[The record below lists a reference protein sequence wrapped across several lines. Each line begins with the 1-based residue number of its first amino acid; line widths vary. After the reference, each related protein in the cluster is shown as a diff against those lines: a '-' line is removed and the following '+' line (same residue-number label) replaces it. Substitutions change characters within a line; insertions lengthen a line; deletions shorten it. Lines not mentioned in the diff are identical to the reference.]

1 MSPETTRQVG
11 ALIDRIQSR
20 FHEGHRQALP
30 ELLAM
35 AANVEACGI
44 GDGLVEALHAIG
56 DALEQHMFKE
66 EMRLFPMMEQG
77 GNTLIGL
84 LIEDLHREHVV
95 HENAMNDLLEL
106 LDQLGWRRFGI
117 VAHDVGSF
125 IAQALARRAPE
136 RITGL
141 FFFDCA
147 YPGIGARWVEPRH
160 LGEVWYQHFH
170 QQPWAAELVGSSR
183 EACRIYLR
191 HFLSHWSHQQGWIE
205 PELERWV
212 DQFMK
217 PGRLQ
222 GGFNW
227 YASVNDARLA
237 VIEGRAPPAGPVAL
251 PTRVLWG
258 AHDPVLKV
266 QWADRLHEHFSALRF
281 DVQPDSGHFVHV
293 ECPDA
298 AAGSIDYF
306 FRHDGSD

>member
-1 MSPETTRQVG
+1 MTTIAPFRTELAAAGLQLHGLRAGRGVPLLLLHGWPEWSHAWRPVMSRLAPQFELVAPDLRGFGDTLPAST
-11 ALIDRIQSR
+11 APSR
-20 FHEGHRQALP
+20 DAGPQR
-30 ELLAM
+30 
-35 AANVEACGI
+35 
-44 GDGLVEALHAIG
+44 HA
-56 DALEQHMFKE
+56 D
-66 EMRLFPMMEQG
+66 
-77 GNTLIGL
+77 
-84 LIEDLHREHVV
+84 
-95 HENAMNDLLEL
+95 DLLEL
-106 LDQLGWRRFGI
+106 VDQLGWQRFGI

-141 FFFDCA
+141 FFFNCA

-170 QQPWAAELVGSSR
+170 QQPWAAELLGSSR

-205 PELERWV
+205 PELEHWV

-237 VIEGRAPPAGPVAL
+237 MIEGRAPPAVPMAL

-281 DVQPDSGHFVHV
+281 DVQPDAGHFVHV

-298 AAGSIDYF
+298 AAGNIDAF